1 MWIYAI
7 FGIIL
12 LWALISKIGEYLS
25 KLNRRENSKKDGIRL
40 SDCTVAT
47 NTGTTG
53 TNSYSSSSGESRN
66 VATLSNSKPDH
77 YQQESV
83 PFSVS
88 NVGHYL
94 LLDLSQRSD
103 EWLKWRDNGIGASDA
118 PTIMGET
125 RWKTRD
131 SLLREKV
138 YGTPERKTATMI
150 RGIELEPEALMAY
163 QKHTG
168 IKLRPVCIQSQYFPW
183 LRASLDGL
191 SYDGQRVVEIKC
203 GESVYR
209 HTSRYKQPPRYYY
222 GQLQHILALTGL
234 PSIDFW
240 CYWPEQPYVHIIV
253 YRDSDY
259 IKRLLKEEKSF
270 WDEVCDLRKKAYQ

>member
-1 MWIYAI
+1 MWLSVI
-7 FGIIL
+7 FCIII
-12 LWALISKIGEYLS
+12 LWALLSKIDEYLS
-25 KLNRRENSKKDGIRL
+25 KFNRRENSQKDGYRL
-40 SDCTVAT
+40 SNYTLPTNPAT
-47 NTGTTG
+47 PRTYPSPPPISKAANA
-53 TNSYSSSSGESRN
+53 
-66 VATLSNSKPDH
+66 VTLSNTQSAPH
-77 YQQESV
+77 QRGSV
-83 PFSVS
+83 PFTIS
-88 NVGHYL
+88 NVGHYQI
-94 LLDLSQRSD
+94 LDLTQRSD

-125 RWKTRD
+125 RWKTRE
-131 SLLREKV
+131 SLLRDKV
-138 YGTPERKTATMI
+138 YGAPERKTATMI
-150 RGIELEPEALMAY
+150 RGIELEPEALIAY
-163 QKHTG
+163 QKHNG

-209 HTSRYKQPPRYYY
+209 HASRYKQPPRYYY

-253 YRDSDY
+253 FRDSDY

-270 WDEVCDLRKKAYQ
+270 WDEVCHLRNNAF

>member
-1 MWIYAI
+1 MSLPYLIASLI
-7 FGIIL
+7 P
-12 LWALISKIGEYLS
+12 ISKNLC
-25 KLNRRENSKKDGIRL
+25 RF
-40 SDCTVAT
+40 C
-47 NTGTTG
+47 
-53 TNSYSSSSGESRN
+53 
-66 VATLSNSKPDH
+66 
-77 YQQESV
+77 
-83 PFSVS
+83 S

-138 YGTPERKTATMI
+138 YGAPERKTATMI
-150 RGIELEPEALMAY
+150 RGIELEPEALIAY
-163 QKHTG
+163 QKHNG

-222 GQLQHILALTGL
+222 ATTAYPGFNRPAINWLLVLLARST
-234 PSIDFW
+234 IRA
-240 CYWPEQPYVHIIV
+240 Y
-253 YRDSDY
+253 YRHA
-259 IKRLLKEEKSF
+259 RWWL
-270 WDEVCDLRKKAYQ
+270 YQEPA